1 MRPTSRQE
9 LKDYCLRRLGYPVI
23 QINVDDQQME
33 DRLDDALQYF
43 SEYHFDG
50 VERVYIPK
58 QITQKD
64 IDNKYIDLT
73 QPTVPTADELAKGIK
88 AAPAIDP
95 TGRDIVS
102 VVKVFQL
109 YDTLGGTG
117 MFDAKYQIAL
127 NDMYGLRTN
136 TYGDSL
142 ITYDITRRHMTMLQ
156 DMLTPE
162 KIVEFSRVTNR
173 IYIGMDWAGHAQV
186 GNYLMFEA
194 WKILDPQKYPE
205 IYNDLLLKK
214 YCTAVIK
221 FQWGQ
226 NLSKFSGVS
235 LPGGVSF
242 DASAILQESRQEM
255 QQIEEQIQ
263 LKYEIPPGFITG

>member
-64 IDNKYIDLT
+64 IDNRYIDLT
-73 QPTVPTADELAKGIK
+73 QPTEPTADELAMGIK

-102 VVKVFQL
+102 VVRLFQL

-173 IYIGMDWAGHAQV
+173 IYIGMDWAAQATL
-186 GNYLMFEA
+186 GNFMMFEA

>member
-58 QITQKD
+58 QITQSD
-64 IDNKYIDLT
+64 VDNKYIDLKE
-73 QPTVPTADELAKGIK
+73 PTVPTAEELANGIK

-95 TGRDIVS
+95 SGRDIVS

-127 NDMYGLRTN
+127 NDLYGLRTN
-136 TYGDSL
+136 TYSDSL

-173 IYIGMDWAGHAQV
+173 IYISMDWSTHAQV

>member
-95 TGRDIVS
+95 SGRDIVS
-102 VVKVFQL
+102 VVRLFQL

-142 ITYDITRRHMTMLQ
+142 ITYDITRRNMTMLQ

-173 IYIGMDWAGHAQV
+173 IYIGMDWGAQATL
-186 GNYLMFEA
+186 GNFMMFEA